1 MDKEIK
7 QLRKEMKKKKHMKFY
22 FWDWLQKNHPVIHWM
37 IWTGLVLTDV
47 VIIVMIIKK

>member
-37 IWTGLVLTDV
+37 IWTGIVLVDV
-47 VIIVMIIKK
+47 VMIAVFSKR